1 MRNILASLLWAQGT
15 PMILGGDEFHRTQ
28 RGNNNAYCQD
38 NDISWVDWSLA
49 EAHKPTV
56 DFVRNSISLRNRYPV
71 LRRNRFLTG
80 AYDEALGVKDVT
92 WIHPSGSEMS
102 QEAWNDGAQRS
113 VGMLIDGRSQ
123 PTGVHERGSDATLL
137 LIFNSHH
144 EAVNFVMPAA
154 VEGEGW
160 RLHLTTSDSPAADR
174 MLRPGETVEIADRS
188 VSLFSMS

>member
-1 MRNILASLLWAQGT
+1 
-15 PMILGGDEFHRTQ
+15 
-28 RGNNNAYCQD
+28 
-38 NDISWVDWSLA
+38 
-49 EAHKPTV
+49 
-56 DFVRNSISLRNRYPV
+56 
-71 LRRNRFLTG
+71 
-80 AYDEALGVKDVT
+80 
-92 WIHPSGSEMS
+92 MS